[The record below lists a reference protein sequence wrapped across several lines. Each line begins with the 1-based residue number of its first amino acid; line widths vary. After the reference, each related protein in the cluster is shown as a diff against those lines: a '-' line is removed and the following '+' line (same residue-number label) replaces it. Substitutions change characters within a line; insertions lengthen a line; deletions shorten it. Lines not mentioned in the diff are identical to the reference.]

1 MTIQQKKAQKRDEM
15 QERSKKGTFKKKH
28 DPFLLW
34 GEYPHGWVMIK
45 DSILCVMLI
54 SVLIGQLKQIDISSL
69 MASKTI
75 TIINETRIQPVEA
88 SIATPEAKATQNAEM
103 EAKTAEFSAYNSEV
117 GQTDA
122 DPYTM
127 ASGKM
132 VYDGAI
138 ANNCLDFGTKVKVN
152 GKVKIVEDRM
162 NSRYDCDHFDI
173 WMESH
178 DAAVNFGRQ
187 QLTYEVI
194 K

>member
-1 MTIQQKKAQKRDEM
+1 MSVQAKIAQKRAEI

-45 DSILCVMLI
+45 DAILCIML
-54 SVLIGQLKQIDISSL
+54 VNALIGQLKQIDISSL

-75 TIINETRIQPVEA
+75 TIINETVARPVEA
-88 SIATPEAKATQNAEM
+88 STSTPEPKAPQTAKSGEWT
-103 EAKTAEFSAYNSEV
+103 AYNSEV
-117 GQTDA
+117 GQTDG

-127 ASGKM
+127 ASGKK
-132 VYDGAI
+132 VYEGAI

-152 GKVKIVEDRM
+152 GKVKVVEDRM

-173 WMESH
+173 YMASH
-178 DAAVNFGRQ
+178 DEAIKFGRQ
-187 QLTYEVI
+187 NIEYEVI

>member
-1 MTIQQKKAQKRDEM
+1 M
-15 QERSKKGTFKKKH
+15 QDRSEKVTFKKKH

-45 DSILCVMLI
+45 DAILCILLVNA
-54 SVLIGQLKQIDISSL
+54 LIGQLKQVDLTNL
-69 MASKTI
+69 MATKTI
-75 TIINETRIQPVEA
+75 TIIAETRIQPVEA
-88 SIATPEAKATQNAEM
+88 STTIPEPKAPQNAKSGEW
-103 EAKTAEFSAYNSEV
+103 TAYNSEV
-117 GQTDA
+117 GQTDS

-127 ASGKM
+127 ASGKR
-132 VYDGAI
+132 VYEGAI

-173 WMESH
+173 WMESY

-187 QLTYEVI
+187 TIEYEVI

>member
-1 MTIQQKKAQKRDEM
+1 MTLKQKISQKKAEM
-15 QERSKKGTFKKKH
+15 QDRTKKGTFKKKH

-34 GEYPHGWVMIK
+34 GKYPHGWVMIK
-45 DSILCVMLI
+45 DTILCILLVN
-54 SVLIGQLKQIDISSL
+54 SLIGQIKQVDIASL

-75 TIINETRIQPVEA
+75 VIVNEAVIRPAEA
-88 SIATPEAKATQNAEM
+88 STATPEPKAPQNAKSGEW
-103 EAKTAEFSAYNSEV
+103 TAYNSEV

-127 ASGKM
+127 ASGKR
-132 VYDGAI
+132 VYEGAI

-152 GKVKIVEDRM
+152 GKIKVVEDRM

-173 WMESH
+173 YMASH
-178 DAAVNFGRQ
+178 DEAIKFGRQ
-187 QLTYEVI
+187 NIEYEVI

>member
-1 MTIQQKKAQKRDEM
+1 MSVQAKIAQKRAEL
-15 QERSKKGTFKKKH
+15 QERTAKGTFKKKH

-45 DSILCVMLI
+45 DAILCIML
-54 SVLIGQLKQIDISSL
+54 VNALIGQLKQVDMASL

-75 TIINETRIQPVEA
+75 VIANETLITPVMA
-88 SIATPEAKATQNAEM
+88 STATPEPKAPQIAKSGEWT
-103 EAKTAEFSAYNSEV
+103 AYNSEI
-117 GQTDA
+117 GQTDG

-127 ASGKM
+127 ASGKK
-132 VYDGAI
+132 VYEGAI

-162 NSRYDCDHFDI
+162 NSRYGCENFDI
-173 WMESH
+173 YMESH
-178 DAAVNFGRQ
+178 EEAIKFGRQ
-187 QLTYEVI
+187 ELAYEII

>member
-1 MTIQQKKAQKRDEM
+1 MSVQAKIAK
-15 QERSKKGTFKKKH
+15 ERAKLQDRTKKGTFTKKH

-45 DSILCVMLI
+45 DAILCILLVNA
-54 SVLIGQLKQIDISSL
+54 LIGQMKQVDLASL

-75 TIINETRIQPVEA
+75 VIANETLIAPVKA
-88 SIATPEAKATQNAEM
+88 STTTPEPKAPQEAEM
-103 EAKTAEFSAYNSEV
+103 EAKTAEWTAYNSEV

-127 ASGKM
+127 ASGKR
-132 VYDGAI
+132 VYEGAI

-152 GKVKIVEDRM
+152 GKIKVVEDRM

-173 WMESH
+173 YMASH
-178 DAAVNFGRQ
+178 DEAIKFGRQ
-187 QLTYEVI
+187 NIAYEVI